1 MPFEFDPLSLDF
13 PALTLQCLEPP
24 PTLFSSTQH
33 PTSTSW
39 SVQAPGER
47 EYSALQAFFDREFK
61 AWKIT
66 CASATTAFT
75 EELVYPPTNGPFR
88 DVGEAVKKA
97 ERTANQLEKQVSEH
111 LQSAY
116 AVWESLPEQRRTEL
130 WVLELARGVGR
141 KNKDLE
147 KMKSDQHRLRQENT
161 NLRAQ
166 VDQLNRLQQP
176 REFKILSP
184 STFPI
189 DRDLIANAYGQGVR
203 EGKSLGFDVQDRKYD
218 LGTVV
223 TKAIERWKNVITS
236 TRVPTSGMS
245 AQKPLD
251 SNAQSPAPGNPAS
264 PSQSQGTPLPPR
276 SAQSQPASQQS
287 QHQGKRMSVTSTN
300 EQASEQETAS
310 NSNTAPPSVDDTSD
324 QDADAEMEDDDSF
337 AIMHPS
343 PMKQSQGM
351 QQQGQ
356 LDVPRTRGQA
366 QQQGTHDMRFMMQN
380 GATSPGA
387 RNSMSMSRSMP
398 NMNMGMQGSPMQ
410 DMGMSMQGV
419 RGDMYM
425 E

>member
-1 MPFEFDPLSLDF
+1 
-13 PALTLQCLEPP
+13 
-24 PTLFSSTQH
+24 
-33 PTSTSW
+33 
-39 SVQAPGER
+39 
-47 EYSALQAFFDREFK
+47 LQAFFDREFE

-75 EELVYPPTNGPFR
+75 EELVYPPTNGRPFR

-97 ERTANQLEKQVSEH
+97 EKTADQLEKQVTEH

-166 VDQLNRLQQP
+166 IDQLNRLQQP

-236 TRVPTSGMS
+236 TRVSSTGMS

-251 SNAQSPAPGNPAS
+251 PNVQSPAPGNPAS
-264 PSQSQGTPLPPR
+264 PSQSQGTPLPPK
-276 SAQSQPASQQS
+276 SAQSQHASQQS
-287 QHQGKRMSVTSTN
+287 QSQQEKRLSVTSTN
-300 EQASEQETAS
+300 EQASEQATTS

-351 QQQGQ
+351 QQQAQ

-366 QQQGTHDMRFMMQN
+366 QQQGTPDMRFMMQN
-380 GATSPGA
+380 GAASPAG